1 MRYHLIELETGESP
15 GLGVL
20 SPRDKPV
27 VINVRGRTELR
38 STAIEHLRVAID
50 GVPYPLPAGLSG
62 TQACFLP
69 DLPTAPPVP
78 PAVRSRSGR

>member
-1 MRYHLIELETGESP
+1 MRYHLIELATGEVP

-38 STAIEHLRVAID
+38 SNLIEHLKVSID
-50 GVPYPLPAGLSG
+50 GIPYALPVGLSG
-62 TQACFLP
+62 AQPCFLP
-69 DLPTAPPVP
+69 DLPTSPPPP
-78 PAVRSRSGR
+78 PAVRARSGR